1 MLILSIGFRQFLNIA
16 ISGRGKSNAELV
28 CFFIVIMF
36 KKRKALKTS
45 LHPSTFMSWLFD
57 SFILLHEK
65 ISIAGPG
72 RAMYFLLNSA
82 ARAL

>member
-1 MLILSIGFRQFLNIA
+1 MGFRHRLNIA

-36 KKRKALKTS
+36 KKRKALKIS
-45 LHPSTFMSWLFD
+45 LHFCTFMSWLFD
-57 SFILLHEK
+57 SFILLRKK

-72 RAMYFLLNSA
+72 KAMDFLLNSA
-82 ARAL
+82 A